1 MIEARKN
8 LGKIMGPN
16 GAQSSAPA
24 LMLVAFVDGVGFK
37 SNMAGLEAV
46 LNNADEFIQF
56 ATCWKL
62 LVIAARV
69 FGTAVDL
76 WIPDPGKHEAFLH
89 RCRHCAR
96 LLKHPGAICGRLAK
110 APPPRLA
117 HAADRLV
124 DLVTKNQTQAVEK
137 FYGGT

>member
-24 LMLVAFVDGVGFK
+24 PMLVAFVDGVGFK

-96 LLKHPGAICGRLAK
+96 LLKHRRGDLRQAGEGASATVGACRR
-110 APPPRLA
+110 PSC
-117 HAADRLV
+117 
-124 DLVTKNQTQAVEK
+124 
-137 FYGGT
+137 

>member
-1 MIEARKN
+1 
-8 LGKIMGPN
+8 MGPN

-24 LMLVAFVDGVGFK
+24 PMLVAFVDGVGFK

-62 LVIAARV
+62 PVIAARV
-69 FGTAVDL
+69 FGAAVEL
-76 WIPDPGKHEAFLH
+76 WIPTPGSTRPSCIVAAIAPV
-89 RCRHCAR
+89 CSSTA
-96 LLKHPGAICGRLAK
+96 GAICGRLAK

-137 FYGGT
+137 FYGERNLFGSL